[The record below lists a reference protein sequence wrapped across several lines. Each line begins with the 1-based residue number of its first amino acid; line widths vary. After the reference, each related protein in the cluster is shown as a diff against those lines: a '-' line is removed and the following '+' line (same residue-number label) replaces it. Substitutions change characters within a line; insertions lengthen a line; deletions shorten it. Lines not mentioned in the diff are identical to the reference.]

1 MVGGR
6 KEKKREKNEQ
16 PVSLVT
22 RANTRP
28 KGVDWYSAMGDEH
41 AQTEREGRACQQNIH
56 SAKKERF
63 FSFQGA
69 SSFFGQKKVRAR
81 LFFHPSLNDKK
92 CEKMVV
98 VSIGCV

>member
-63 FSFQGA
+63 F
-69 SSFFGQKKVRAR
+69 
-81 LFFHPSLNDKK
+81 LFPGREFLFWP
-92 CEKMVV
+92 EKGSRTFVF
-98 VSIGCV
+98 SPFA